1 MDDRIRILEARLHQ
15 MLAVEKNAQDI
26 YSDLAVHCLD
36 AARSKQLR
44 EIAEDEARHITME
57 KEILEL
63 LKHS

>member
-1 MDDRIRILEARLHQ
+1 MDDLVRILEARLHQ

-26 YSDLAVHCLD
+26 YDDLAVHCLD
-36 AARSKQLR
+36 AARGKQLR

-63 LKHS
+63 LKNS